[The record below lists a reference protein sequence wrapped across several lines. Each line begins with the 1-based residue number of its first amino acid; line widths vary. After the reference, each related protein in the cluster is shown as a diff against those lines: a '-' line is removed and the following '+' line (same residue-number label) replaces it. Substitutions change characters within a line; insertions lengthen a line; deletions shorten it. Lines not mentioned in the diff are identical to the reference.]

1 MMRIFEYGLRFTT
14 ARQPA
19 VLSRRGIYLSFHGGG
34 ETAIGAAASMML
46 ILISVFKLSIFRF
59 G

>member
-1 MMRIFEYGLRFTT
+1 MMRIFEYGLDSP
-14 ARQPA
+14 QPA
-19 VLSRRGIYLSFHGGG
+19 SLLFSAVAAFILSFHGG

-46 ILISVFKLSIFRF
+46 ILISVFKLSVFRF

>member
-14 ARQPA
+14 ARQTA
-19 VLSRRGIYLSFHGGG
+19 ILSRRGIYLSFYGG
-34 ETAIGAAASMML
+34 ETAIGVATLMML

>member
-1 MMRIFEYGLRFTT
+1 MMRIFECGLNSP
-14 ARQPA
+14 QPA
-19 VLSRRGIYLSFHGGG
+19 VLSRRGVYLSFHGG
-34 ETAIGAAASMML
+34 ETALGAAALMML